1 MANPFE
7 RMACRMDAATL
18 KRMGETAVI
27 EGVSV
32 DVIPAELL
40 MEMGPLSGNGIS
52 LVVFSDGYRPKRND
66 SVEYNG
72 KSFSVTRH
80 EVFNRKPRI
89 FIE

>member
-1 MANPFE
+1 
-7 RMACRMDAATL
+7 MDAATL

-27 EGVSV
+27 DGVTV

-52 LVVFSDGYRPKRND
+52 RVVFSADYRPKRNVN
-66 SVEYNG
+66 VEYNG
-72 KSFSVTRH
+72 KTFTLTRH

>member
-1 MANPFE
+1 
-7 RMACRMDAATL
+7 MDAATL

-27 EGVSV
+27 DGVTV

-52 LVVFSDGYRPKRND
+52 LVVFSADYRPKRNVN
-66 SVEYNG
+66 VEYNG
-72 KSFSVTRH
+72 KTFTLTRH

>member
-7 RMACRMDAATL
+7 RMVCRMDAATL

-27 EGVSV
+27 DGVTV

-52 LVVFSDGYRPKRND
+52 LVVFSADYRPKRNVN
-66 SVEYNG
+66 VEYNG
-72 KSFSVTRH
+72 KTFTLTRH